1 MVTEQRP
8 PNSTLAGLDLFVG
21 GPIQHAI
28 RPDGFTGGLRD
39 AISLA
44 IETLRL
50 QGGTIFSAHTVEE
63 FGERTAA
70 FTPEQVAARD
80 LRWMSKCD
88 VFIPV
93 LPTSD
98 DELMRT
104 DGTHVELGWATAL
117 GRPIVLVTRQPIVES
132 ASHLLKGLH
141 HVGDVQ
147 LLDLDRFLR
156 APFLLVEAV
165 LRATTRQREAVRS
178 SAVAFKTPVAGL

>member
-1 MVTEQRP
+1 MLTEQHP
-8 PNSTLAGLDLFVG
+8 PHSALTGLDLFVG

-28 RPDGFTGGLRD
+28 RPDGFTGHLRS

-44 IETLRL
+44 IETLRG

-63 FGERTAA
+63 FGARTAA
-70 FTPEQVAARD
+70 FSPEQVSARD

-98 DELMRT
+98 EELMRT
-104 DGTHVELGWATAL
+104 DGTHIELGWATAL

-141 HVGDVQ
+141 RIGNVQ
-147 LLDLDRFLR
+147 VLDLDRFTR

-178 SAVAFKTPVAGL
+178 SAVAVKTPVAGR